1 MKTISKKV
9 LSLVKLVVFLL
20 NAYVNTRLLYNI
32 SYFLD
37 DLDLFTD
44 FCLLI
49 AIVLVLISN
58 AVISILIISKGNTR
72 PKTIYTFSLT
82 LSTIS
87 ILLAICRAIYMC
99 LEYYSNFVGIINY
112 SFPVIFVFIL
122 SIAEFIQYNAK
133 EKKPTLNSP
142 LSTGKLDSLVKCKE
156 LLDMGVITQEEY
168 DEKKKQL
175 LNK

>member
-44 FCLLI
+44 FFLLI

-87 ILLAICRAIYMC
+87 ILLAICRTIYMC

-112 SFPVIFVFIL
+112 
-122 SIAEFIQYNAK
+122 
-133 EKKPTLNSP
+133 
-142 LSTGKLDSLVKCKE
+142 
-156 LLDMGVITQEEY
+156 
-168 DEKKKQL
+168 
-175 LNK
+175 